1 MSCRTKL
8 ALNDMGTNAATYR
21 WMILLLTCCFFLES
35 MAQFDIPEKPQLT
48 KQTAVYD
55 YVNLLS
61 QGQDEALSNKLI
73 RYADST
79 STQIVV
85 IIIATTQGEDISF
98 LGAKWGQ
105 SWGIG
110 QSDKDN
116 GVLVLLARD
125 DRQIDIN
132 TGYGIETIVTDRMA
146 EQIINRIM
154 IPSFKNGDYYEGLDN
169 GTNALI
175 AALSGEYK
183 EERTFEDGK
192 IPFGLLIFIII
203 VLVIFLSTRN
213 KNNRKGR
220 KKRGFDLLDMIIL
233 SQMGKSR
240 SFGGSSG
247 RSWGSGGF
255 GGGFGGGGFG
265 GGGASG
271 SW

>member
-1 MSCRTKL
+1 MAKNL
-8 ALNDMGTNAATYR
+8 LTYR
-21 WMILLLTCCFFLES
+21 WILLILTCSVFLNAS
-35 MAQFDIPEKPQLT
+35 AQFDIPEKPPVQQ
-48 KQTAVYD
+48 QTAVYD
-55 YVNLLS
+55 YVDLLT
-61 QGQDEALSNKLI
+61 QVQDRALSNKLI
-73 RYADST
+73 NYADST

-85 IIIATTQGEDISF
+85 IIIGSTKGEDISF

-116 GVLVLLARD
+116 GILVLLAKD

-132 TGYGIETIVTDRMA
+132 TGYGIETVVTDRMA

-154 IPSFKNGDYYEGLDN
+154 IPSFKNGNYFQGLDL
-169 GTNALI
+169 GTDALI
-175 AALSGEYK
+175 EALSGEYH
-183 EERTFEDGK
+183 EDRSFNDNQVP
-192 IPFGLLIFIII
+192 IGLIILIIVILIII
-203 VLVIFLSTRN
+203 LISKN
-213 KNNRKGR
+213 KNNRPRG
-220 KKRGFDLLDMIIL
+220 KKRGLDLLDMIIL
-233 SQMGKSR
+233 SQMGKS
-240 SFGGSSG
+240 SSYGGSSG